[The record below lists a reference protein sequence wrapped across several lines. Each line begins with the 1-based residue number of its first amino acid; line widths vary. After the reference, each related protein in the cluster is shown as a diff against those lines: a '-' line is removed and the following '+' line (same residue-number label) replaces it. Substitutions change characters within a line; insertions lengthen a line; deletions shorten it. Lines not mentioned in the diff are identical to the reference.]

1 MTETFWSF
9 DLSWWRVAAA
19 SVAFV
24 AGAWMAREY
33 ARRAGGRAIAALEAF
48 RVVILLLLAVT
59 LLKPEWVR
67 RIRREERMR
76 VAVLCDASGSMATR
90 DVAAGPGATVSR
102 AEWLA
107 AERERRFWSP
117 LETAYDVVVSEVCAA
132 PAEAKPDADPGTDLN
147 AALEGVAKAGGGV
160 RAALLISDGDW
171 NAGTPPVAAA
181 TRLRLQG
188 VPVWT
193 VVAGSDRFLP
203 DLELVSVAAPAYGL
217 VEETI
222 AIPFSVQS
230 RMPREVRTE
239 AVLERDGRVVARKP
253 LVIPPMALVQES
265 MAFEPDT
272 GGEALLSV
280 RIPVESDE
288 TQPANNAREFR
299 MALRREVLHVLV
311 IDSLPR
317 WEYRYLRNALAR
329 DPGADV
335 KCLLLHPSLGPGGGR
350 DYLPAFPATRQ
361 ELSQFDVVFIGDV
374 GIEPGQLTED
384 QAAQIRGLVEQ
395 QGSGLVFLP
404 GREGN
409 QASLADSPL
418 ADLMPVTLD
427 PGTRGGFGTGIESK
441 LVLTT
446 RGREHLLTLLAAT
459 PEENEALWRGLP
471 GFNWYAPVLRA
482 RPGGEVLAVHG
493 EARNEH
499 GRIPLLVTREAGNG
513 KVLFLGTDSAWRWRR
528 GVEDT
533 YHYRFWGQVA
543 RWMAHQRHLAHAEGI
558 RFFFSPESPATG
570 DRVTLHATAFD
581 GVGLPLEQGTVTAR
595 ITAPC
600 GGETALTLAPEPG
613 GWGTFRGMFVARD
626 GGPHKVSVRCVE
638 TGRSIE
644 ATLDVARMVRER
656 VGRPARSDVLREIAS
671 ITGGR
676 CVPAAALA
684 SVLDQIRILPEPEPV
699 EERFRLWCSGAW
711 GGGIIGLLALY
722 WCGRK
727 LAGKI

>member
-9 DLSWWRVAAA
+9 DPAWWRVAVAVAA
-19 SVAFV
+19 LV
-24 AGAWMAREY
+24 AGAWLAREH
-33 ARRAGGRAIAALEAF
+33 ARRAGGRAMAALEAL
-48 RVVILLLLAVT
+48 RVVILLLLALT
-59 LLKPEWVR
+59 LLKPERVR

-90 DVAAGPGATVSR
+90 DVAAGGGAAVTR

-107 AERERRFWSP
+107 AERARKFWTP
-117 LETAYDVVVSEVCAA
+117 LETAYDVVVGDVCAP
-132 PAEAKPDADPGTDLN
+132 PADAAADADPGTDLN
-147 AALEGVAKAGGGV
+147 AALEGVAKAGGSV

-171 NAGTPPVAAA
+171 NAGAPPVAAA
-181 TRLRLQG
+181 TRLRMRG

-203 DLELVSVAAPAYGL
+203 DLELASVAAPAYGL

-222 AIPFSVQS
+222 AIPFTVQS
-230 RMPREVRTE
+230 RLPREVRTE

-253 LVIPPMALVQES
+253 LVIPAMALVQES
-265 MAFEPDT
+265 IAFDPDT
-272 GGEALLSV
+272 EGEARLAV
-280 RIPVESDE
+280 RIPVEGDE

-311 IDSLPR
+311 IDTLPR

-335 KCLLLHPSLGPGGGR
+335 RCLLLHPSLGPGGGR

-361 ELSQFDVVFIGDV
+361 ELSSFDVVFLGDV
-374 GIEPGQLTED
+374 GVKPGQLTED

-404 GREGN
+404 GRMGH
-409 QASLADSPL
+409 QASLPASPL
-418 ADLMPVTLD
+418 GDLMPVALD
-427 PGTRGGFGTGIESK
+427 AVAPEGFGSAIESRP
-441 LVLTT
+441 VLTT

-459 PEENEALWRGLP
+459 PEQNEALWRGLP
-471 GFNWYAPVLRA
+471 GFHWYAPVLRA
-482 RPGGEVLAVHG
+482 RPGGDVLAVHA

-513 KVLFLGTDSAWRWRR
+513 KVLFMGTDSAWRWRR

-543 RWMAHQRHLAHAEGI
+543 RWMAHRRHLAHAEGI
-558 RFFFSPESPATG
+558 RFFFSPESPAAG
-570 DRVTLHATAFD
+570 DRVAIHATAFD
-581 GVGLPLEQGTVTAR
+581 GVGLPLEQGTVGAR
-595 ITAPC
+595 IVAPG
-600 GGETALTLAPEPG
+600 GGETAITLAPEPG

-626 GGPHKVSVRCVE
+626 GGPHKVAVRCAE
-638 TGRSIE
+638 TGREVE
-644 ATLDVARMVRER
+644 ATLDVARTVRER

-676 CVPAAALA
+676 CVTAAGLA
-684 SVLDQIRILPEPEPV
+684 SVLEQIRILPEPEPV
-699 EERFRLWCSGAW
+699 EERFRLWCSAAW
-711 GGGIIGLLALY
+711 GAGIVGLLALY